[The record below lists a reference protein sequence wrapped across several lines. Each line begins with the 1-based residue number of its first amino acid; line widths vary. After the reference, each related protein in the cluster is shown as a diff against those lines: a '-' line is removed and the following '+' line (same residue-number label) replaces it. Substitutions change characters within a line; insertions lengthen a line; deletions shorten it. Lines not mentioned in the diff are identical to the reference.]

1 MIETHGETV
10 REHLF
15 HFLLA
20 DIYKDELNIESAPFC
35 LLKENAVFGTKKEKT
50 IAIVSFSRALE
61 QFCKSESASNFNI
74 EQLFSHL
81 QVDGLEKVIFAL
93 GLFTDVM
100 ADLIEQGRN
109 SICFG
114 VFIGF
119 TYQI

>member
-1 MIETHGETV
+1 LIETHGETV